1 MLTNE
6 SNYLDIDLEYLEKV
20 VFKNCLEDEVY
31 LNSIIDNLNY
41 KFFKNKDFQQI
52 IKIIQALYRKNNR
65 RPTITELQLYLNT
78 PQLKQHYEAS
88 KKIIDVLEVELSND
102 LLLSYTEKFLQEQA
116 VFNTFLEIVDNKERD
131 VKSIHDKFSKACNI
145 SITTNTGHNYF
156 KDVEQH
162 ITDLT
167 TREEKIKTGWDWLD
181 TRLGGGFLEQ
191 GRSMYIFAGPTNVG
205 KSIFLSNIASNAA
218 AEDKNVLVISLE
230 MSEMIYCKRIT
241 SKLTGL
247 PINHL
252 DDHVEELRDRVGK
265 FKITH
270 PRGNIII
277 KEFAPSS
284 ITPPQLE
291 GFIKKL
297 INKKFKPDIIVLDY
311 LNLMASTY
319 GNNSYERIKSISEQ
333 VRAMSYT
340 FECPIVSATQ
350 VNRTGYGTGNNAG
363 GPGLDAIGESYGLG
377 ATADAIVS
385 IWRTEEDEEDDALHI
400 GIIKNRFGSNTGS
413 TRVSI
418 DYNTLTLTENNDL
431 NINEDVNAA
440 EDDAV
445 QFGRVM

>member
-20 VFKNCLEDEVY
+20 VFKNCLEDEMY

-65 RPTITELQLYLNT
+65 RPTYTELQLYLNT
-78 PQLKQHYEAS
+78 PQLKEHYQSS
-88 KKIIDVLEVELSND
+88 KKITNDLEIELSND
-102 LLLSYTEKFLQEQA
+102 VLLSYTEKFLQEQA

-131 VKSIHDKFSKACNI
+131 IKSIHDKFSKACNI
-145 SITTNTGHNYF
+145 SITANVGHNYF

-162 ITDLT
+162 IVDLT

-181 TRLGGGFLEQ
+181 ARLGGGFLEQ
-191 GRSMYIFAGPTNVG
+191 GRSMYVFAGPTNVG

-218 AEDKNVLVISLE
+218 AEGKNVLVVSLE

-247 PINHL
+247 PINYLH
-252 DDHVEELRDRVGK
+252 DHVEELREKVGK
-265 FKITH
+265 FKMTH
-270 PRGNIII
+270 PRANMII

-291 GFIKKL
+291 GYIKKL

-311 LNLMASTY
+311 LNLLASTY

-340 FECPIVSATQ
+340 FECPIISATQ
-350 VNRTGYGTGNNAG
+350 VNRTGYGNTAN
-363 GPGLDAIGESYGLG
+363 GPGLEAIGESYGLG
-377 ATADAIVS
+377 ATADVIVS

-440 EDDAV
+440 ENDAV
-445 QFGRVM
+445 QFGRVL

>member
-20 VFKNCLEDEVY
+20 VFKNCLEDEMY

-52 IKIIQALYRKNNR
+52 VKIIQALYKRNNR
-65 RPTITELQLYLNT
+65 RPTNTELEIYLNT
-78 PQLKQHYEAS
+78 SELKGHYQAS
-88 KKIIDVLEVELSND
+88 KKIIDTLEVDLSND
-102 LLLSYTEKFLQEQA
+102 VLYSYTEKFLQEQA

-145 SITTNTGHNYF
+145 SLTTDIGHNYF

-162 ITDLT
+162 VIDLT
-167 TREEKIKTGWDWLD
+167 TREETIKTGWDWLD
-181 TRLGGGFLEQ
+181 TRLGGGFLEM
-191 GRSMYIFAGPTNVG
+191 GRSMYVFAGPTNVG

-218 AEDKNVLVISLE
+218 AADKNVLVVSLE

-252 DDHVEELRDRVGK
+252 DEHIETLKEKVGR
-265 FKITH
+265 FKLTH
-270 PRGNIII
+270 PRANIII

-311 LNLMASTY
+311 LNLLASTY
-319 GNNSYERIKSISEQ
+319 GNNSYERVKSISEQ

-340 FECPIVSATQ
+340 FECPIISATQ
-350 VNRTGYGTGNNAG
+350 VNRTGYGNTTSA
-363 GPGLDAIGESYGLG
+363 PGLEAIGESYGLG
-377 ATADAIVS
+377 ATADVIVS
-385 IWRTEEDEEDDALHI
+385 IWRTEEDEEDNALHM

-413 TRVSI
+413 TRISI
-418 DYNTLTLTENNDL
+418 DYNTLTLMENNAL
-431 NINEDVNAA
+431 NINEDVNTA
-440 EDDAV
+440 ENDAV

>member
-1 MLTNE
+1 MLTSE

-20 VFKNCLEDEVY
+20 IFKNCIEDEVY

-52 IKIIQALYRKNNR
+52 VKLIQALYKSKNR
-65 RPTITELQLYLNT
+65 RPTTTELELYLNSS
-78 PQLKQHYEAS
+78 QLKEHYESS
-88 KKIIDVLEVELSND
+88 KNITDNLNIDLTSDSLYA
-102 LLLSYTEKFLQEQA
+102 YTEKFLQEQA
-116 VFNTFLEIVDNKERD
+116 VFNTFLDIVDNKERD
-131 VKSIHDKFSKACNI
+131 IKSIYDKFSKACNI
-145 SITTNTGHNYF
+145 SITTNIGHNYF

-162 ITDLT
+162 VIDLT

-181 TRLGGGFLEQ
+181 TRLDGGFLEQ

-205 KSIFLSNIASNAA
+205 KSIFLSNVASNAA
-218 AEDKNVLVISLE
+218 AQGKNVLVVSLE

-247 PINHL
+247 PINRL
-252 DDHVEELRDRVGK
+252 DEHVDELREKVGQ
-265 FKITH
+265 FKMTH
-270 PRGNIII
+270 PRANMII

-284 ITPPQLE
+284 ITPLQLE

-297 INKKFKPDIIVLDY
+297 VNKKFKPDIIVLDY

-350 VNRTGYGTGNNAG
+350 VNRTGYGNNNDTG
-363 GPGLDAIGESYGLG
+363 GPGLEAIGESYGLG

-400 GIIKNRFGSNTGS
+400 GIIKNRFGANTGS
-413 TRVSI
+413 TRVGI
-418 DYNTLTLTENNDL
+418 DYNTLTITENNDL
-431 NINEDVNAA
+431 NVNEDVNAA
-440 EDDAV
+440 ENDAV
-445 QFGRVM
+445 QFGREV

>member
-20 VFKNCLEDEVY
+20 VFKNCLEDEIY
-31 LNSIIDNLNY
+31 LTSIIDNLNY
-41 KFFKNKDFQQI
+41 KFFKNKDFKQI

-65 RPTITELQLYLNT
+65 RPTHTELELYLNT
-78 PQLKQHYEAS
+78 PQLKDHYQAS
-88 KKIIDVLEVELSND
+88 KKITNTLEVELSND
-102 LLLSYTEKFLQEQA
+102 ILLSYTERFLQEQA

-131 VKSIHDKFSKACNI
+131 IKSIHDKFSKACNI
-145 SITTNTGHNYF
+145 SITTNVGHNYF

-181 TRLGGGFLEQ
+181 SRLGGGFLEQ
-191 GRSMYIFAGPTNVG
+191 GRSMYVFAGPTNVG

-218 AEDKNVLVISLE
+218 AEGKNVLVVSLE

-247 PINHL
+247 PINYLH
-252 DDHVEELRDRVGK
+252 DHVEELRESVGK
-265 FKITH
+265 FKMTH
-270 PRGNIII
+270 PRANMII

-291 GFIKKL
+291 GYIKKL

-311 LNLMASTY
+311 LNLLASTY
-319 GNNSYERIKSISEQ
+319 GNNSYERVKSISEQ

-340 FECPIVSATQ
+340 FECPIITATQ
-350 VNRTGYGTGNNAG
+350 VNRTGYGNTTN
-363 GPGLDAIGESYGLG
+363 GPGLEAIGESYGLG
-377 ATADAIVS
+377 ATSDVIVS

-431 NINEDVNAA
+431 NINEDVNTA
-440 EDDAV
+440 ENDAV
-445 QFGRVM
+445 QFGRVL

>member
-20 VFKNCLEDEVY
+20 VFKNCLEDEMY

-52 IKIIQALYRKNNR
+52 VKIIQALYQKNNR
-65 RPTITELQLYLNT
+65 RPTPTELELYLNT
-78 PQLKQHYEAS
+78 PQLKDHYQSS
-88 KKIIDVLEVELSND
+88 KKITNALEVDLSND
-102 LLLSYTEKFLQEQA
+102 ILLSYTEKFLQEQA

-131 VKSIHDKFSKACNI
+131 IKSIHDKFSKACNI
-145 SITTNTGHNYF
+145 SITTNVGHNYF

-167 TREEKIKTGWDWLD
+167 TREQKIKTGWNWLD
-181 TRLGGGFLEQ
+181 ARLGGGFLEQ
-191 GRSMYIFAGPTNVG
+191 GRSMYVFAGPTNVG

-218 AEDKNVLVISLE
+218 AEGKNVLVVSLE

-247 PINHL
+247 PINYLH
-252 DDHVEELRDRVGK
+252 DHVEELRERVGK
-265 FKITH
+265 FKMTH
-270 PRGNIII
+270 PRANMII

-291 GFIKKL
+291 GYIKKL

-311 LNLMASTY
+311 LNLLASTY
-319 GNNSYERIKSISEQ
+319 GNNSYERVKSISEQ

-340 FECPIVSATQ
+340 FECPIITATQ
-350 VNRTGYGTGNNAG
+350 VNRTGYGNTTN
-363 GPGLDAIGESYGLG
+363 GPGLEAIGESYGLG
-377 ATADAIVS
+377 ATSDVIVS
-385 IWRTEEDEEDDALHI
+385 IWRTEEDEEDNALHI

-440 EDDAV
+440 ENDAV

>member
-20 VFKNCLEDEVY
+20 VFKNCLEDEIY

-41 KFFKNKDFQQI
+41 KFFKNKDFKQI
-52 IKIIQALYRKNNR
+52 IKIIQALYRQNSR
-65 RPTITELQLYLNT
+65 RPTHTELELYLNT
-78 PQLKQHYEAS
+78 PQLKDHYQSS
-88 KKIIDVLEVELSND
+88 KKITNALEVELSND
-102 LLLSYTEKFLQEQA
+102 ILLSYTERFLQEQA

-131 VKSIHDKFSKACNI
+131 IKSIHDKFSKACNI
-145 SITTNTGHNYF
+145 SITTNVGHNYF

-167 TREEKIKTGWDWLD
+167 TREEKIKTGWNWLD
-181 TRLGGGFLEQ
+181 ARLGGGFLEQ
-191 GRSMYIFAGPTNVG
+191 GRSMYVFAGPTNVG

-218 AEDKNVLVISLE
+218 AEGKNVLVVSLE

-247 PINHL
+247 PINYLH
-252 DDHVEELRDRVGK
+252 DHVEELRERVGK
-265 FKITH
+265 FKMTH
-270 PRGNIII
+270 PRANMII

-291 GFIKKL
+291 GYIKKL
-297 INKKFKPDIIVLDY
+297 MNKKFKPDIIVLDY
-311 LNLMASTY
+311 LNLLASTY
-319 GNNSYERIKSISEQ
+319 GNNSYERVKSISEQ

-340 FECPIVSATQ
+340 FECPIITATQ
-350 VNRTGYGTGNNAG
+350 VNRTGYGNTAN
-363 GPGLDAIGESYGLG
+363 GPGLEAIGESYGLG
-377 ATADAIVS
+377 ATSDVIVS

-431 NINEDVNAA
+431 NVNEDVNAA
-440 EDDAV
+440 ENDAV